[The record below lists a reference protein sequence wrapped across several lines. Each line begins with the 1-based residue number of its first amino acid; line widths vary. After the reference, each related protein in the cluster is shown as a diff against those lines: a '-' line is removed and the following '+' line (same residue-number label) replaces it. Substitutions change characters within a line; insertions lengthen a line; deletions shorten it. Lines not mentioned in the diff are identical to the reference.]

1 MATELFGTA
10 FCDKNTWYSGNSASY
25 SPDKINDS
33 QASTR
38 WIGTAVNV
46 TTSLQNFCGIKFSGR
61 SDVTEVR
68 INFASWGKNIKIG
81 TWAVGADPASASF
94 TKADIIQL
102 RSVDAFLSNDDDN
115 VVVTVGKTL
124 RYAVTGS
131 QIPGIVF
138 YSDDNGY
145 SSLTNTSGNS
155 NTNLSIN
162 EVNIFGT
169 PPSGTPSKLS
179 ATGIASSQ
187 YNDFGTAASIT
198 DGNVGTGWS
207 SAGVGAGAVS
217 DWIALQ
223 LDTPA
228 IVKKI
233 ELYIHAWGKTIVIG
247 YANSAP
253 GSKAGFTVVR
263 TIDVTVTPNDDL
275 GVAWGRLKYN
285 TILMPSN
292 NVSALVWGA
301 YTNDSGANILGIGG
315 GAVDRIRMMEFNA
328 YSNGDLIPA
337 PPADPH
343 PKPPASVPSLPYIV
357 APPSSWIKTEF
368 ATPGDFTFTPAV
380 DTSVMLIVAQG
391 AGCGGRVN
399 ISIAGDPTPNN
410 ATLLGGDSFAS
421 NSAGRIILAPGGKG
435 PLIADPANFAGN
447 LGTPC
452 NWLRI
457 TDQGARAGGSTAIG
471 ASNGIGGGQSY
482 LQGTPGATFTLAAQ
496 NTNGGVTATTTF
508 TGTAALPFTPTFVN
522 ASRVSTT
529 GLTTS
534 MSLPPNGSQSVT
546 ASIEFSF
553 KAYAGQVIQL
563 TISHLIPS
571 GQSSGSYSLNGG
583 TPVQMNVSTGSTI
596 TPSFTVTENGTQT
609 LRFTCFTNATTG
621 TIPYVRVVNMTLT
634 GVGYGGAA
642 SGASGRAAAIYL
654 LPEPISFTVGKGGIG
669 QAGGQAITTAQNGTR
684 GSGAGVGGN
693 GGDGVVTI
701 YEWKGVPIYDKPPS
715 PILSTYNIGI
725 TLEALAAYRTNYIGR
740 AAAGLWKT
748 QDSYTH
754 KLRPRTKY
762 VIALMTGPG
771 GRGTYVG
778 SGVVTPSEFALATTL
793 TSGAITNVAGGGAS
807 GSITGTGG
815 SGNGGPGGDMQ
826 DAPNVMLAVKGSP
839 GYSTGFGGSTPNPS
853 DIAGNYGTGSAS
865 YYLNTSGGGCGGYG
879 LVAIP
884 ASQFTADR
892 TMQIVVGNTD
902 GSALGGAV
910 FLYETENDYGPFI
923 TQLVE
928 SIFRKETNAGTAITQ
943 TAEQVLRKETNAT
956 TAITQ
961 TPEQILYKESDS
973 TNNLQVSHANIAFI
987 VDAEDPS
994 TAVTQTTEMAL
1005 LREKQAPT
1013 AVTQNVEQVF
1023 MRVGI
1028 LPFRI
1033 TQTAEMVFA
1042 AELPSVFWLNF
1053 GTLQYPLVKR
1063 SYDSSVGRATSVQPG
1078 AYIQLESPHMDGTTL
1093 VVNGVEKG
1101 LSSPVANN
1109 DQVFIRGG
1117 ITNFYQK
1124 EMNVYT
1130 YYTKNGVIARE
1141 LVGQWKFVREDL
1153 VPTISRKY
1161 SVPYTNKTW
1170 IQTRA
1175 YGGLANIIPLWT
1187 RALSAT
1193 GATLSALYAN
1203 GRSAL
1208 AGLTSM
1214 FTKALGSVFS
1224 GNGAVVSQNNHDL
1237 FVGPEADFMQ
1247 AKPVYAEGP
1256 KSIITI
1262 AQEVLGEQVGGA
1274 GAASPHV
1281 SLGVLEG
1288 YDQMIP
1294 GAEPV
1299 TMLEFERVQ
1308 QHIDHYENTDFIGD
1322 MHAGF
1327 GVWTAID
1334 YLTGNPVGFG
1344 KVAKEYEYNAVGKS
1358 YSSEQEYTAI
1368 YNSGTGKPFSMGF
1381 MGTIAYSVLAGV
1393 SYTKN
1398 SGIGTGNWLMPE
1410 GQADITR
1417 AGFGLV
1423 TMNSAERAIAH
1434 PHLVD
1439 RSVERDGGK
1448 NLGYFDSSP
1457 IMHKVGFGNFEQ
1469 SVVKSSVNSG
1479 TVERIVIHTQHYLAL
1494 VNLTAYRP
1502 AEAISGRGKASLYMG
1517 FDTLQDVQDYTEQYA
1532 GVTTLA
1538 AYNGFVYNLA
1548 VDKSFVCEI
1557 YFNGPVSGLIQG
1569 G

>member
-1 MATELFGTA
+1 MATELIGTA
-10 FCDKNTWYSGNSASY
+10 FCDKNVWYNGSQNGYGPAS
-25 SPDKINDS
+25 INDGLPG
-33 QASTR
+33 TR
-38 WIGTAVNV
+38 WIGTAVDV
-46 TTSLQNFCGIKFSGR
+46 SASLQNFCGIKFSGR

-94 TKADIIQL
+94 TKANIIQL
-102 RSVDAFLSNDDDN
+102 RSVDAFASNDDDN
-115 VVVTVGKTL
+115 VGMLQNTWL
-124 RYAVTGS
+124 RFAISGGT
-131 QIPGIVF
+131 QIPGIVI
-138 YSDDNGY
+138 YCDDNGY
-145 SSLTNTSGNS
+145 SQLTNTAGTS
-155 NTNLSIN
+155 NTNESIN
-162 EVNIFGT
+162 EIRVFGT
-169 PPSGTPSKLS
+169 PPAGTPAKLS

-223 LDTPA
+223 LDAPA

-247 YANSAP
+247 YANAAP

-292 NVSALVWGA
+292 STAALVWGA
-301 YTNDSGANILGIGG
+301 YTNNSEANILGIGG

-337 PPADPH
+337 GPPGVN
-343 PKPPASVPSLPYIV
+343 PKPPASVPVVPYN
-357 APPSSWIKTEF
+357 ATTPASWVKTEF
-368 ATPGDFTFTPAV
+368 ATKGDFTFTPAI
-380 DTSVMLIVAQG
+380 DTSVVLVVAQG
-391 AGCGGRVN
+391 AGAGGRVN
-399 ISIAGDPTPNN
+399 FSIAGDPVADNTSRQ
-410 ATLLGGDSFAS
+410 GGDTFVTNA
-421 NSAGRIILAPGGKG
+421 NGRILTAPGGKTH
-435 PLIADPANFAGN
+435 LIADTAGFAGSN
-447 LGTPC
+447 GTPC
-452 NWLRI
+452 DWLRFA
-457 TDQGARAGGSTAIG
+457 DQNARAGGLTPVGS
-471 ASNGIGGGQSY
+471 SSGIGGGQSF
-482 LQGTPGATFTLAAQ
+482 LNGTPGAVFTLANQ
-496 NTNGGVTATTTF
+496 DTNKPLSASNLF
-508 TGTAALPFTPTFVN
+508 TGSAALPFTPTFSN
-522 ASRVSTT
+522 FGRSTT
-529 GLTTS
+529 GGFFSGNTS
-534 MSLPPNGSQSVT
+534 SGSTGYVEFTFNG
-546 ASIEFSF
+546 
-553 KAYAGQVIQL
+553 YAGQVLGLSLLVQVGGQGNYASLTINGVEKANFSYTQNSSPTTTNVTLTDTGQQVLRLTYNPISPAGGGLIQL
-563 TISHLIPS
+563 RS
-571 GQSSGSYSLNGG
+571 
-583 TPVQMNVSTGSTI
+583 MTI
-596 TPSFTVTENGTQT
+596 T
-609 LRFTCFTNATTG
+609 
-621 TIPYVRVVNMTLT
+621 
-634 GVGYGGAA
+634 GGGQAGA
-642 SGASGRAAAIYL
+642 NSGASGRLAQMFL
-654 LPEPISFTVGKGGIG
+654 LPEPLSFTVGGGGVG
-669 QAGGQAITTAQNGTR
+669 QPGGQAITAAQNGTR

-693 GGDGVVTI
+693 GGDGVVII
-701 YEWKGVPIYDKPPS
+701 YEYKGVVVNDKTPVP
-715 PILSTYNIGI
+715 LFATYNQSL
-725 TLEALAAYRTNYIGR
+725 TLEVLAGYRTNYFGISN
-740 AAAGLWKT
+740 AWKT
-748 QDSYTH
+748 QTAFTH
-754 KLRPRTKY
+754 KLRPRTKF
-762 VIALMTGPG
+762 VLALMTGPG
-771 GRGTYVG
+771 GQWRSTSISLDPDQG
-778 SGVVTPSEFALATTL
+778 SPTVI
-793 TSGAITNVAGGGAS
+793 TSGSLSNVAES
-807 GSITGTGG
+807 GWTGRTYGG
-815 SGNGGPGGDMQ
+815 STGNGGDGGLMQ
-826 DAPNVMLAVKGSP
+826 QADNVLFGAKGTT
-839 GYSTGFGGSTPNPS
+839 GYGSGQSEPNPS
-853 DIAGNYGTGSAS
+853 VIAGNYGSGGQSS
-865 YYLNTSGGGCGGYG
+865 YLNIAGGGCGGYG

-884 ASQFTADR
+884 ASAFTADR
-892 TMQIVVGNTD
+892 TLQLLIGNT
-902 GSALGGAV
+902 GASATPGAI
-910 FLYETENDYGPFI
+910 FLYETESDYGPFI
-923 TQLVE
+923 TQLAE
-928 SIFRKETNAGTAITQ
+928 TILRAETNAATAITQ
-943 TAEQVLRKETNAT
+943 TAEQVLKKETNAA

-961 TPEQILYKESDS
+961 VPEQILYKESDS

-1193 GATLSALYAN
+1193 GATLAALYAN

-1247 AKPVYAEGP
+1247 AKPVYAEGA
-1256 KSIITI
+1256 KSIITT

-1368 YNSGTGKPFSMGF
+1368 YNSGTGKPFTMGF
-1381 MGTIAYSVLAGV
+1381 IGTIAYSVLAGV

-1417 AGFGLV
+1417 AGFGFV
-1423 TMNSAERAIAH
+1423 QMNQAERAIAH

-1448 NLGYFDSSP
+1448 NLGYFASSP

>member
-10 FCDKNTWYSGNSASY
+10 FCDKNAWYAGNNLNY
-25 SPDKINDS
+25 GPEKINDGS
-33 QASTR
+33 LGTR
-38 WIGTAVNV
+38 WIGANVNV

-81 TWAVGADPASASF
+81 TWAVGADPASTSF

-102 RSVDAFLSNDDDN
+102 RSVDAFASNDDDN
-115 VVVTVGKTL
+115 VGMLVGTWL
-124 RYAVTGS
+124 RFAVTGT
-131 QIPGIVF
+131 QIPGIVI
-138 YSDDNGY
+138 YCDDNGY
-145 SSLTNTSGNS
+145 SQLTNTSGTS
-155 NTNLSIN
+155 NTNESIN
-162 EVNIFGT
+162 ELRIFGT
-169 PPSGTPSKLS
+169 PPSDSTAKLP
-179 ATGIASSQ
+179 ATGIASSA
-187 YNDFGTAASIT
+187 YNDFGSAASIT
-198 DGNVGTGWS
+198 DGNTATGWS
-207 SAGVGAGAVS
+207 SAGVGAAAIN
-217 DWIALQ
+217 DWVALQ

-233 ELYIHAWGKTIVIG
+233 ELYIYAWGKTIVIG
-247 YANSAP
+247 YASAAP

-275 GVAWGRLKYN
+275 GVPWGRQKYN

-292 NVSALVWGA
+292 STAALVWGA
-301 YTNDSGANILGIGG
+301 YTNNAEANILGISG

-343 PKPPASVPSLPYIV
+343 PKPPASVPTAPYIV
-357 APPSSWIKTEF
+357 AAPASWIKTEF
-368 ATPGDFTFTPAV
+368 ATPGDFTFTPSV
-380 DTSVMLIVAQG
+380 DTSIMLVVAQG
-391 AGCGGRVN
+391 AGAGGRVN
-399 ISIAGDPTPNN
+399 FSVTGDPVPDNT
-410 ATLLGGDSFAS
+410 TRQGGDSLVSNAS
-421 NSAGRIILAPGGKG
+421 GLIVSAPGGKTHV
-435 PLIADPANFAGN
+435 IANPASFAGT

-452 NWLRI
+452 DWLRVA
-457 TDQGARAGGSTAIG
+457 DQNARAGGLTAVG
-471 ASNGIGGGQSY
+471 SSSGIGGGQSFMN
-482 LQGTPGATFTLAAQ
+482 GTAGAPFTLANQ
-496 NTNGGVTATTTF
+496 DTNKPLSASNIF
-508 TGTAALPFTPTFVN
+508 TGSTALQFTPTF
-522 ASRVSTT
+522 SSFGRSTT
-529 GLTTS
+529 NGFFSSNTS
-534 MSLPPNGSQSVT
+534 SGSTGYV
-546 ASIEFSF
+546 EFTFSG
-553 KAYAGQVIQL
+553 YAGQVLGLSLLIQVGGQGNYASLTINGVEKANFSYTQNSSPTTTNVTLTETGQQVLRLTYNPISPAGGGQIQL
-563 TISHLIPS
+563 RSMTITGS
-571 GQSSGSYSLNGG
+571 GQ
-583 TPVQMNVSTGSTI
+583 
-596 TPSFTVTENGTQT
+596 
-609 LRFTCFTNATTG
+609 A
-621 TIPYVRVVNMTLT
+621 
-634 GVGYGGAA
+634 GAN
-642 SGASGRAAAIYL
+642 SGASGRLAQMFL
-654 LPEPISFTVGKGGIG
+654 LPEPITFTVGKGGIG
-669 QAGGQAITTAQNGTR
+669 QAGGQAITSAQNGLR

-701 YEWKGVPIYDKPPS
+701 YEWKGVPVYDVPPK
-715 PILSTYNIGI
+715 PILATYNITV
-725 TLEALAAYRTNYIGR
+725 TLEALAAYRTNYLGV
-740 AAAGLWKT
+740 ASATGLNT
-748 QDSYTH
+748 QTAFTH

-762 VIALMTGPG
+762 VLALMTGAG
-771 GRGTYVG
+771 GKTTGGNTIV
-778 SGVVTPSEFALATTL
+778 PSEPTLPTTL
-793 TSGAITNVAGGGAS
+793 SVGGINNVAESGWS
-807 GSITGTGG
+807 GSWIGG
-815 SGNGGPGGDMQ
+815 STGNGGVGGQMQ
-826 DAPNVMLAVKGSP
+826 DAPNVLLAVKGNN
-839 GYSTGFGGSTPNPS
+839 GYSTSFGGSTPNTS
-853 DIAGNYGTGSAS
+853 DIANGYGSGGTA
-865 YYLNTSGGGCGGYG
+865 YYLSNSGGGCGGYG

-884 ASQFTADR
+884 ASQFGTDR
-892 TMQIVVGNTD
+892 TISMLVANTNT
-902 GSALGGAV
+902 SAGAGAI

-923 TQLVE
+923 SQLVE
-928 SIFRKETNAGTAITQ
+928 SVLRAETNAATAITQ
-943 TAEQVLRKETNAT
+943 TTEQVLRKETNAA

-987 VDAEDPS
+987 VDADDPS
-994 TAVTQTTEMAL
+994 TAITQTAEMAL
-1005 LREKQAPT
+1005 LRDKQAPT

-1093 VVNGVEKG
+1093 VVNGVEMG
-1101 LSSPVANN
+1101 LSSPVTNN

-1117 ITNFYQK
+1117 ITNFYQR

-1175 YGGLANIIPLWT
+1175 YGGLANIVPLWT

-1193 GATLSALYAN
+1193 GATLAALYAN

-1247 AKPVYAEGP
+1247 AKPVYAEGA
-1256 KSIITI
+1256 KSIITT

-1281 SLGVLEG
+1281 SFGVLEG
-1288 YDQMIP
+1288 YEQMIP

-1308 QHIDHYENTDFIGD
+1308 QHIDHYENTDFVGD
-1322 MHAGF
+1322 TQVGF

-1344 KVAKEYEYNAVGKS
+1344 KVNKEYEYNAVGKS

-1368 YNSGTGKPFSMGF
+1368 YNSGTGKPFTMGF

-1398 SGIGTGNWLMPE
+1398 SGVGTGNWLMPE

-1417 AGFGLV
+1417 AGFGYV
-1423 TMNSAERAIAH
+1423 QMNQAERAIAH
-1434 PHLVD
+1434 PHLAD

-1448 NLGYFDSSP
+1448 NLGYFASSP

-1502 AEAISGRGKASLYMG
+1502 AEAISGRGAASLYMG

-1532 GVTTLA
+1532 GVATLA

>member
-10 FCDKNTWYSGNSASY
+10 FCDKNVWYNGSQAGYGPTS
-25 SPDKINDS
+25 INDG
-33 QASTR
+33 AAGTR
-38 WIGTAVNV
+38 WIGTAVDV
-46 TTSLQNFCGIKFSGR
+46 TNSLQNFCGIKFSGN

-68 INFASWGKNIKIG
+68 VNVASWGRSFKIG
-81 TWAVGADPASASF
+81 TWAAGADPSSASF
-94 TKADIIQL
+94 TKANIIPI
-102 RSVDAFLSNDDDN
+102 RSIDGLNDRDDDGAGLLPNAWLRFAIN
-115 VVVTVGKTL
+115 VT
-124 RYAVTGS
+124 AV
-131 QIPGIVF
+131 PGILF
-138 YSDDNGY
+138 YCDDNSFG
-145 SSLTNTSGNS
+145 SFTNTAGQP
-155 NTNLSIN
+155 NTNESLN
-162 EVNIFGT
+162 EVRIFGT
-169 PPSGTPSKLS
+169 PPSGTPIKLS

-187 YNDFGTAASIT
+187 YNDFGTALSIT
-198 DGNVGTGWS
+198 DGNVATGWS
-207 SAGVGAGAVS
+207 GANVGAAAVN

-223 LDTPA
+223 LDAPA
-228 IVKKI
+228 VVKKI

-247 YANSAP
+247 YANAAP

-275 GVAWGRLKYN
+275 GIPWGRLKYN

-292 NVSALVWGA
+292 STAALVWGA
-301 YTNDSGANILGIGG
+301 YTNDSGANILGISG

-357 APPSSWIKTEF
+357 AAPASWIKTEF
-368 ATPGDFTFTPAV
+368 ATPGDFTFTPSV

-391 AGCGGRVN
+391 AGCAGRVN
-399 ISIAGDPTPNN
+399 VSIAGDPTPND

-435 PLIADPANFAGN
+435 PLIADPALFAGN

-457 TDQGARAGGSTAIG
+457 TDQNARAGGSTAIG

-522 ASRVSTT
+522 ASRLSTT

-563 TISHLIPS
+563 TISHLLPS

-596 TPSFTVTENGTQT
+596 TPSFTVAENGTQT

-621 TIPYVRVVNMTLT
+621 TIPYVRVLNMTLT

-654 LPEPISFTVGKGGIG
+654 LPEAISFTVGKGGIG
-669 QAGGQAITTAQNGTR
+669 QAGGQAITSAQNGTR

-701 YEWKGVPIYDKPPS
+701 YEWKGAPIYDVPPK
-715 PILSTYNIGI
+715 PILATYNLTV
-725 TLEALAAYRTNYIGR
+725 TLEALAAYRTNYLGV
-740 AAAGLWKT
+740 ASATGLGT
-748 QDSYTH
+748 QTAFTH

-762 VIALMTGPG
+762 VIALMTGAG
-771 GRGTYVG
+771 GRSKNGAVSPSEPTVPTTLSIGAINNVAESGWSGSWIGNSTG
-778 SGVVTPSEFALATTL
+778 SGGV
-793 TSGAITNVAGGGAS
+793 
-807 GSITGTGG
+807 
-815 SGNGGPGGDMQ
+815 GGDMQ
-826 DAPNVMLAVKGSP
+826 DAPNVLLAVKGSS
-839 GYSTGFGGSTPNPS
+839 GYSSGFGGNTPNPS
-853 DIAGNYGTGSAS
+853 DIAGGYGTGAAAN
-865 YYLNTSGGGCGGYG
+865 YLSNSGGGCGGYG

-884 ASQFTADR
+884 ASQFGTDR
-892 TMQIVVGNTD
+892 TISMLVANCNQT
-902 GSALGGAV
+902 AGAGAI

-928 SIFRKETNAGTAITQ
+928 SIFRKETNAATAITQ

-961 TPEQILYKESDS
+961 TPEQILYKESES

-1214 FTKALGSVFS
+1214 FTKALTTVFS

-1247 AKPVYAEGP
+1247 AKPVYAEGA

-1417 AGFGLV
+1417 AGFGFV
-1423 TMNSAERAIAH
+1423 QMNQAERAIAH

-1517 FDTLQDVQDYTEQYA
+1517 FDTLQDVQDYTEQFA